1 MNKSPPQLGNLS
13 HSPVSALHRFP
24 ANTSLVSMQ
33 LLDLHGVRDEC
44 GSHQQSAPGQLCPPH
59 FARCGCGLGV
69 LPGFLGSRYHCQEPV
84 SVSSAPAPVSA
95 APGINKHSCKQVTN
109 FFSRYLNMPCSFS
122 SCLFG
127 HIFGGYTAYLK
138 VLGIGVKGEPAAQRP
153 WISELFP

>member
-13 HSPVSALHRFP
+13 HSPVSALHHFS

-44 GSHQQSAPGQLCPPH
+44 GSHQRSAPGQPCPPH
-59 FARCGCGLGV
+59 FARHGCGLGV
-69 LPGFLGSRYHCQEPV
+69 LPGFLGSWYHCQEPV

-127 HIFGGYTAYLK
+127 HIFGVTLP
-138 VLGIGVKGEPAAQRP
+138 IQRS
-153 WISELFP
+153 WG